1 MPRQVVVTAAY
12 WVDRA
17 PQLAKILRTA
27 GKRGAAA
34 PIGDPSGR
42 PASPETMATVTDP
55 EYWAEQPAELQDALT
70 PPEEAKGRG
79 GAGASSVGVGTT
91 SGSERLTLTV
101 EEAAQLLGISRAFA
115 YEAVRRGEIPSIKIG
130 RRVLVPKAA
139 LHKLVGVT
147 GDGQA
152 LPED

>member
-1 MPRQVVVTAAY
+1 VPVPRQVVVVTAAY

-17 PQLAKILRTA
+17 PQLASILRTA

-55 EYWAEQPAELQDALT
+55 EYWAEQPAELRDALT

-79 GAGASSVGVGTT
+79 GAAAGSVGVGTT
-91 SGSERLTLTV
+91 SGTERLTLTV
-101 EEAAQLLGISRAFA
+101 EEAAQLLGISRVFA
-115 YEAVRRGEIPSIKIG
+115 YEAVRRGEIPLYQDRPTGARAEGSSPQA
-130 RRVLVPKAA
+130 RRS
-139 LHKLVGVT
+139 
-147 GDGQA
+147 
-152 LPED
+152 